1 MALRLGGCWRLLR
14 STTARRGQ
22 RPRRSAVLVCRSS
35 VKARTEP
42 HQVSAIALALTP
54 SAYCMTDGGSIASGH
69 LRSIRVSI
77 TSVRPAPFLVYAS
90 LLTHPGESAMSRF
103 VPLVCCL
110 LCLPAAGALH
120 AAPVN
125 PLNRDPHS
133 ASPLTPPSARATSEF
148 ATTISVPVTQRAWPA
163 PPAVIAAAISL
174 RAVCAFDSALAR
186 STASAH
192 RAWE

>member
-1 MALRLGGCWRLLR
+1 MGRNGFER
-14 STTARRGQ
+14 SC
-22 RPRRSAVLVCRSS
+22 CRQ

-103 VPLVCCL
+103 VPLVCFL

-133 ASPLTPPSARATSEF
+133 ASPLTPPSVAPSIGPCSASNQRVCDDDFRSCNATCLAGTACGDRCCNQFTSCLRLRQCASSINCF
-148 ATTISVPVTQRAWPA
+148 NPPSLGVSPSVPA
-163 PPAVIAAAISL
+163 PP
-174 RAVCAFDSALAR
+174 
-186 STASAH
+186 
-192 RAWE
+192 